1 MRSAQVAALLTAL
14 SFLSVLALALSM
26 IRISKMVSLKSI
38 GGILGSTILTHR
50 LSCSQS
56 NTVNCKPL
64 HMSTATVDHAA
75 QASINNPLLVKH
87 STPLFSE
94 LKAEHILP
102 AVEFDLDKLKQDF
115 NDLESVFREPQHGE
129 AWGKRRIE
137 YDYETV
143 IESMEKIQAPLSY
156 SWGAV
161 GHLMGVKNSEE
172 LRKAHDALQPRVIE
186 INQQIGQSQLLYHA
200 LNALKRQYVWSSL
213 DETQHRI
220 VDSALRSMQASGVGI
235 TDPVIKAQF
244 NKLQLEQAELSTKF
258 SNNVLDST
266 KLFKLRL
273 TEKEDV
279 DGLPLSSKALAAQ
292 QAIASGDT
300 GATAE
305 EGPWVFTLDMPS
317 YLPCMQHLRKRDLRE
332 QLYRAF
338 VTRASTLEHDNAP
351 IIRRIL
357 QIKLDLARMLGYKC
371 FAEKSLS
378 KKMASSVDSVMALN
392 EMLRE
397 RAMPAAVRE
406 LQQLEQFASQSRGGL
421 QLQAEVKE
429 GAEVKVEDSSLALW
443 DVPFWSERLREQ
455 QYQFQE
461 EELRPYFALP
471 NVLDGLFSLATRCA

>member
-1 MRSAQVAALLTAL
+1 MAAVLTAL
-14 SFLSVLALALSM
+14 SFLSVIALALSM
-26 IRISKMVSLKSI
+26 IHISKMVSLKSL
-38 GGILGSTILTHR
+38 GGIVGSTILTHR
-50 LSCSQS
+50 LCSQS
-56 NTVNCKPL
+56 NNVNCKPL

-75 QASINNPLLVKH
+75 QAGLSNPLLVKH
-87 STPLFSE
+87 STPLFGE

-115 NDLESVFREPQHGE
+115 TDLESIFREPQHGE
-129 AWGKRRIE
+129 AWGKRRVE

-235 TDPVIKAQF
+235 TDPATKAQF

-292 QAIASGDT
+292 QAIASGDA
-300 GATAE
+300 GATAD

-332 QLYRAF
+332 QLYRAY

-357 QIKLDLARMLGYKC
+357 QIKLDLARMLGYNC

-406 LQQLEQFASQSRGGL
+406 LQQLEQFAQQSSSSRSSSGGG
-421 QLQAEVKE
+421 QVEVE
-429 GAEVKVEDSSLALW
+429 ESLALW

-455 QYQFQE
+455 QYQYQE

-471 NVLDGLFSLATRCA
+471 NVLDGLFSLATRCVWRP

>member
-1 MRSAQVAALLTAL
+1 MRSAQVAAVLAAL

-26 IRISKMVSLKSI
+26 IHISKMVSLKSI
-38 GGILGSTILTHR
+38 GGIVGSTILTHR
-50 LSCSQS
+50 LCSQS
-56 NTVNCKPL
+56 NVNCKPL
-64 HMSTATVDHAA
+64 HMSTATVDTAA
-75 QASINNPLLVKH
+75 QAGISNPLLVKR

-115 NDLESVFREPQHGE
+115 NDLESIFREPQHGE
-129 AWGKRRIE
+129 AWGKRRVE

-235 TDPVIKAQF
+235 EDPVIKAQF

-300 GATAE
+300 GATAD

-332 QLYRAF
+332 QLYRAY

-357 QIKLDLARMLGYKC
+357 QIKLDLARMLGYNC

-397 RAMPAAVRE
+397 RAMPAAMEE
-406 LQQLEQFASQSRGGL
+406 LQQLEQFAQSRSGKV
-421 QLQAEVKE
+421 EVK
-429 GAEVKVEDSSLALW
+429 DYSLALW

-455 QYQFQE
+455 QYQYQE

-471 NVLDGLFSLATRCA
+471 NVLDGLFSLATRYVWWPP